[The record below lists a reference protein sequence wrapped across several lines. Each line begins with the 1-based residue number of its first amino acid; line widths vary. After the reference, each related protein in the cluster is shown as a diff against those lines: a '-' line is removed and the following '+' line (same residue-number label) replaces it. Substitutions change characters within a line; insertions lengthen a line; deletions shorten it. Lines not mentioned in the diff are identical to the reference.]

1 MSDRCDYVFGFGSI
15 MDTSTH
21 ATWQTSKSCAPM
33 LGSVATISKRFG
45 YRRQWNF
52 RSDTGFTA
60 LGVSRAER
68 EGDSCDINGVL
79 FRIPPSEMENF
90 DRREAGYERIAI
102 PLDVIIFHPELRG
115 THSQTQFQITNSDRL
130 WIYIPHVSKTMYADE
145 NHPLLQSYVDT
156 VLRGCLEWGG
166 VDMAEQFILT
176 TGGWAAYFLNDT
188 PSSRRPWL
196 FRREYNTIDEL
207 LKKYSELTHFGDRRH
222 PEEFAASFN
231 QRMRGTWSVRSIIP
245 PQNFS
250 RCINIVKGLH

>member
-102 PLDVIIFHPELRG
+102 PLD
-115 THSQTQFQITNSDRL
+115 
-130 WIYIPHVSKTMYADE
+130 
-145 NHPLLQSYVDT
+145 
-156 VLRGCLEWGG
+156 
-166 VDMAEQFILT
+166 
-176 TGGWAAYFLNDT
+176 
-188 PSSRRPWL
+188 
-196 FRREYNTIDEL
+196 
-207 LKKYSELTHFGDRRH
+207 
-222 PEEFAASFN
+222 
-231 QRMRGTWSVRSIIP
+231 
-245 PQNFS
+245 
-250 RCINIVKGLH
+250 